1 MHCKKEKKK
10 KGKKMSAG
18 VEGGVGGGRHRQ
30 DNIFG
35 SKADERREKGPDK
48 KQKERTNELLAALGQ
63 RAATWQCE
71 EIKGCSEG
79 NAKRRCQV
87 AALWQRERQLK

>member
-1 MHCKKEKKK
+1 
-10 KGKKMSAG
+10 MSAG
-18 VEGGVGGGRHRQ
+18 VEEEEGGVDIDRITYLGAKQMKDEKRVRTK
-30 DNIFG
+30 
-35 SKADERREKGPDK
+35 SKRRE
-48 KQKERTNELLAALGQ
+48 QMSFLAALGQ

-87 AALWQRERQLK
+87 ATWPRCGKERDS